1 MKNNYFFLLIII
13 TLLLVMPMLLMLHGL
28 FPRLD
33 TDYDSNLPIYYFLTD
48 YIRAH
53 HTLPFSIPYVGTGIS
68 VLGDPLSAVLNPLFM
83 LPLLLFGIEG
93 GLKIVFLLLFLLS
106 AITMWIFLSSLS
118 LQKEIRLWGSLL
130 YTFSG
135 AFVARIAAGHIEK
148 FLSYPLIPL
157 FFLLAIKEDVTLVR
171 CIGLAGIF
179 TVILFSGDWYTV
191 WFLSIFLVV
200 VETYYF
206 FTLTHRRTQ
215 RVLVF
220 VLTYAFF
227 IILSSPKLIP
237 YLLFVRPHYA
247 RYYSIDPFLG
257 SVHFFLEPLAFI
269 MPFQAAFYDR
279 PFLQRHVGF
288 HYNWYEYY
296 AFISPLPLLFLV
308 KLKHLLSDQRVRL
321 FLLLI
326 FVSSLY
332 LALKYTYS
340 PFHWLFI
347 FLHPLQEIRVPQ
359 RIIMPTTALVIAL
372 LALCAGY
379 YLKTC
384 RSGKTCLL
392 VYACLLAS
400 FLWTYAVTFQT
411 LRHSYAPI
419 NKEAQST
426 IARLRQKDHT
436 KFYVATFVPGL
447 QVFLMQEKIYVFN
460 YYYGWRPDKEPSFL
474 SKDEKSVNFSLLRR
488 IRPKYIITIRK
499 DNLTAYN
506 YKPFLRNITLTVW
519 KTDTATVKP

>member
-179 TVILFSGDWYTV
+179 TVILFSGDWCRGWV
-191 WFLSIFLVV
+191 GSMFLVV

-340 PFHWLFI
+340 PYMLI
-347 FLHPLQEIRVPQ
+347 FLQTLVSEGLQEQFLRT
-359 RIIMPTTALVIAL
+359 RD
-372 LALCAGY
+372 
-379 YLKTC
+379 C
-384 RSGKTCLL
+384 RGKTSLSTRL
-392 VYACLLAS
+392 DRYEKIVLPRAS
-400 FLWTYAVTFQT
+400 FLG
-411 LRHSYAPI
+411 
-419 NKEAQST
+419 QST
-426 IARLRQKDHT
+426 IGGTCFEHPLYKDPIP
-436 KFYVATFVPGL
+436 PG
-447 QVFLMQEKIYVFN
+447 VFLEK
-460 YYYGWRPDKEPSFL
+460 D
-474 SKDEKSVNFSLLRR
+474 LRVCG
-488 IRPKYIITIRK
+488 
-499 DNLTAYN
+499 
-506 YKPFLRNITLTVW
+506 TLDWIGQIPIMTSRCW
-519 KTDTATVKP
+519 MKRASAWERGALPTATTA